1 MRAWFKSLIDRLPWI
16 EDMRLQERMRQELD
30 TGQFD
35 EVLDAAA
42 GEAEPAEQQPY
53 SQVKPFDPDAW
64 AVPAK
69 LCADPA
75 KARTR
80 RWPANQ

>member
-35 EVLDAAA
+35 EALEAAA
-42 GEAEPAEQQPY
+42 REAAPAEPEPY

-64 AVPAK
+64 AVSAK
-69 LCADPA
+69 
-75 KARTR
+75 TWR
-80 RWPANQ
+80 RPGEGAS